1 MAAEPIHGCS
11 TIPKG
16 MKTPA
21 KGRTTF
27 APQPRGESKER
38 AHHEMLRRVAQKPMC
53 PQASEAGSGGAMR
66 GLGSPSPSALT
77 FLSPSTAASPISG
90 DTPGEQGMSGT

>member
-27 APQPRGESKER
+27 APQPRGESKGK
-38 AHHEMLRRVAQKPMC
+38 AHHELLLRVAQKPTC
-53 PQASEAGSGGAMR
+53 PQTSEAGSGV
-66 GLGSPSPSALT
+66 P
-77 FLSPSTAASPISG
+77 SG
-90 DTPGEQGMSGT
+90 DWGLRLPPP